1 MPRATEGW
9 RCCRGCGGEAPGR
22 GVGGGWGGKP
32 GAVGVGM
39 VCDLGMVIGLGT
51 PGTGGLGDV
60 VRVLREWQRDDDLTQ
75 LHPGDLGWFWRFG
88 AEQTA
93 AATRTWSRD
102 GEILAVGLLDEP
114 DMLRVGISPEHLR
127 DEELARRIVEDASD
141 PANGVLIDGKVYVD
155 TPMGALVQDL
165 LFKDGWNADEPWIP
179 VRRDLSRPVEDP
191 GVRIDVIGAE
201 EAHER
206 TAVQRASFDGS
217 TFTDA
222 RWFAMADGE
231 PYAEARCLVARNELG
246 ESVAAATVWS
256 AGEGKP
262 GYIEPMGVH
271 RLHRG
276 RGYGTAIVLGAA
288 KALQEMGAS
297 SVYTCTPAFNVGA
310 IATYQSAGLEPQAE
324 MRAQYRE
331 A

>member
-1 MPRATEGW
+1 MAIELGSPGI
-9 RCCRGCGGEAPGR
+9 GE
-22 GVGGGWGGKP
+22 
-32 GAVGVGM
+32 
-39 VCDLGMVIGLGT
+39 LGN
-51 PGTGGLGDV
+51 V
-60 VRVLREWQRDDDLTQ
+60 VAALREWQSEEDPTQ
-75 LHPGDLGWFWRFG
+75 LHPGDIGWFWRFG

-93 AATRTWSRD
+93 AATRTWNRG

-114 DMLRVGISPEHLR
+114 DMLRVGIAPHALR
-127 DEELARRIVEDASD
+127 DEELAQRLVEDVSD
-141 PANGVLIDGKVYVD
+141 PHTGVLIEGKVYVE

-165 LFKDGWNADEPWIP
+165 LFKDGWQADDPWIP
-179 VRRDLSRPVEDP
+179 VRRDLSTPVEDP

-222 RWFAMADGE
+222 RWHAMADGE
-231 PYAEARCLVARNELG
+231 PYADARCLVARNEIG

-256 AGEGKP
+256 AGEGRP

-288 KALQEMGAS
+288 RMLQEMGAS

-310 IATYQSAGLEPQAE
+310 VATYQAAGLEPQPE
-324 MRAQYRE
+324 LRAQYRD